1 MLQKIIPH
9 KIKEKIKSILKIN
22 SLGELPQKV
31 NKKLN
36 PLAKI
41 DAKFKSLEVEFNNLE
56 TRLNNLESLLDYS
69 VIKNIDLVSYFG
81 DLYFWYT
88 KDKSYEWI
96 EFGSS
101 TIKNYQPSEK
111 DFSSPEIKKYDLAHE
126 YQDYDLNKLHLPEME
141 LKNFLFLYLWLQ
153 KIDFTYL
160 DIGANMGTTTI
171 PAAKFF
177 QKYQQ
182 QNKIISF
189 EPGIVYD
196 LLKHTIKINRVSNL
210 VTLENLAGGDRNSSV
225 IIKSLLEHSE
235 SNSSIDFREF
245 CPDLLLASC
254 QLVDS
259 VRLDEYVEEKQI
271 KNPLVVKIDTEGN
284 DWQVIKGLEKLIP
297 QQVVMI
303 IVEYTPALMR
313 KYIEPEEVLSYLNE
327 KYLLL
332 NMLTL
337 TPCPYWK
344 CSLIG
349 EEIDSFKEFAQQ
361 VEGFSRGWTDVLAIR
376 RDLPNL
382 DKLIAKLTNDGNNDW
397 FTENNE

>member
-1 MLQKIIPH
+1 MNTLKKIIPDKLKQ
-9 KIKEKIKSILKIN
+9 KIKNILGINSFSELTQKLREKI
-22 SLGELPQKV
+22 
-31 NKKLN
+31 N
-36 PLAKI
+36 PFAKI
-41 DAKFKSLEVEFNNLE
+41 EAQLSNLETKYQTLETRYNNLE
-56 TRLNNLESLLDYS
+56 ALFDYS
-69 VIKNIDLVSYFG
+69 IIKNIDLVSYFG

-96 EFGSS
+96 DLGSS
-101 TIKNYQPSEK
+101 TIKNYQLSEK
-111 DFSSPEIKKYDLAHE
+111 DFSSPQIIKYDLIQE
-126 YQDYDLNKLHLPEME
+126 YQDYNLNKLYLPEME

-171 PAAKFF
+171 PSAKFF
-177 QKYQQ
+177 QKHQQ
-182 QNKIISF
+182 HNKIISF

-196 LLKHTIKINRVSNL
+196 LLKHSIKINRVSDL
-210 VTLENLAGGDRNSSV
+210 VTLENLAVSDRNSSV
-225 IIKSLLEHSE
+225 VIKSLLEHSE

-245 CPDLLLASC
+245 CPDLRLASC

-271 KNPLVVKIDTEGN
+271 KNSLVVKIDTEGN

-313 KYIEPEEVLSYLNE
+313 KYIEPEEILSYLNE
-327 KYLLL
+327 EYLLL

-361 VEGFSRGWTDVLAIR
+361 VEKFSRGWTDVLAIR

-382 DKLIAKLTNDGNNDW
+382 DKLIAKLTNDGTNNW
-397 FTENNE
+397 FTED